1 MRKIRLIDLDYV
13 LLFVLSV
20 ALLVLVTIQVL
31 NRIFP
36 FRGFWTLELLTYTMG
51 AMVWMGV
58 SVAVKENKH
67 IAVENLISIMPP
79 RAKKFFTLL
88 GIGLFMMYLVIIGYF
103 AVEILAKYL
112 ERGMA
117 TPALRINKAY
127 MRGSMVVGCVWTFLR
142 LVEKFR
148 MISRTQ

>member
-1 MRKIRLIDLDYV
+1 MRKIKLIDLDYV
-13 LLFVLSV
+13 LLLGLSIV
-20 ALLVLVTIQVL
+20 LLVLVTIQVL

-51 AMVWMGV
+51 AMVWMGI

-67 IAVENLISIMPP
+67 IAVENLLSFMPP
-79 RAKKFFTLL
+79 KAKKFFTLL
-88 GIGLFMMYLVIIGYF
+88 SIGLFMSYLIIMGYF

-112 ERGMA
+112 ERGMV

-127 MRGSMVVGCVWTFLR
+127 MRGSMVVGCVWTFFR
-142 LVEKFR
+142 LLEKFR
-148 MISRTQ
+148 TIIRAQ